1 MRVSPRTKNPERNQN
16 ANETSDMQTENHS
29 LHQWK
34 VLGQEGVEK
43 GDKEHNRNGEE
54 SSVPSLVDVAVVVE
68 NNEPLNLDC
77 R

>member
-1 MRVSPRTKNPERNQN
+1 
-16 ANETSDMQTENHS
+16 MQTENHG

-34 VLGQEGVEK
+34 MLAQEGVEK

-54 SSVPSLVDVAVVVE
+54 STVPSLVDVAVVVE